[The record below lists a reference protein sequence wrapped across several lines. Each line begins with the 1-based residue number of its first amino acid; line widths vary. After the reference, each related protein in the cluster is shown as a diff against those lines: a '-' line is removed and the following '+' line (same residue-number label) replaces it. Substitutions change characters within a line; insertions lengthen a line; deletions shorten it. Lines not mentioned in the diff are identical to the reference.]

1 MQQRIA
7 MMRARQGLI
16 VSIAL
21 SYAAAKATAKGIVY
35 ETQDTSYTFEISD
48 IGLAPLLSEGIG
60 SDATASEGTCFDGW
74 CRDSPAYLSML
85 NLPCYAHSHF
95 ECALFIDMGFTQ
107 EQVDELIE
115 SCPCSC
121 NVACPDKPLETSTSK
136 PSAMPVSDPPTK
148 NPSASPVSDPP
159 TWNPSSSPVSDSP
172 TRSPSMS
179 PVSSNPTPLHTDA
192 PSRLPTRSP
201 TVSPSASPVSSIP
214 TTRPSKAPVSEN
226 PTARPSKAVLHDQE
240 VDDISDTPNT
250 DEPGE
255 DKDDEQVFVLAER
268 SSWNTSF
275 SSTNGTMFTPL
286 FIGVIA
292 GGAVLV
298 VLFAAVMFSVAGQRL
313 RHKRSE
319 MNGGSEFNIK
329 PYDNH
334 QIQIDNLDE
343 LADEESAINVSPSA
357 IFGLG
362 VGNDNA
368 TMGPDGGGSTIK
380 TMGSL
385 QTTRSMIHSIM
396 KSVASK
402 EMSTKRVME
411 SIEIEATQKKAEKV
425 EKGTA
430 EDPVKTALPVVQEE
444 TGTDDEDLDVLDVL
458 DAAAAL
464 ALDIAIDVCNVQPK
478 DTTPIILI
486 PIVVEEPGLLGIH
499 VGSVGNAQKHAYV
512 EDILPTANSAC
523 KKLQPGDILAPYQ
536 PKSTTERPTPYT
548 LAEFA
553 RLVASNQRPLRFVA
567 IRSTSS
573 SAGTPEVVYMDI
585 E

>member
-1 MQQRIA
+1 
-7 MMRARQGLI
+7 
-16 VSIAL
+16 
-21 SYAAAKATAKGIVY
+21 
-35 ETQDTSYTFEISD
+35 
-48 IGLAPLLSEGIG
+48 
-60 SDATASEGTCFDGW
+60 
-74 CRDSPAYLSML
+74 
-85 NLPCYAHSHF
+85 
-95 ECALFIDMGFTQ
+95 
-107 EQVDELIE
+107 
-115 SCPCSC
+115 
-121 NVACPDKPLETSTSK
+121 
-136 PSAMPVSDPPTK
+136 
-148 NPSASPVSDPP
+148 
-159 TWNPSSSPVSDSP
+159 
-172 TRSPSMS
+172 
-179 PVSSNPTPLHTDA
+179 
-192 PSRLPTRSP
+192 LPTRSP

-214 TTRPSKAPVSEN
+214 TKRTSKAPVSEN
-226 PTARPSKAVLHDQE
+226 STARPSKAVLHDQK
-240 VDDISDTPNT
+240 VVDISDTPNA

-255 DKDDEQVFVLAER
+255 NKDDAQVFVLAER

-275 SSTNGTMFTPL
+275 SSSNGTMFTPL

-298 VLFAAVMFSVAGQRL
+298 ALFAAVLFSVAGQRL

-368 TMGPDGGGSTIK
+368 TMGPNGDGSTTK

-402 EMSTKRVME
+402 EMSTKKVME

-425 EKGTA
+425 EKVAA
-430 EDPVKTALPVVQEE
+430 EDPGKTALPVVQEE
-444 TGTDDEDLDVLDVL
+444 TGTDDEDLDVLD
-458 DAAAAL
+458 AAAAAAAAAA

-478 DTTPIILI
+478 DTTPIIII

-499 VGSVGNAQKHAYV
+499 VGGVHVGIAKKHAYV
-512 EDILPTANSAC
+512 EDILPTANAAC
-523 KKLQPGDILAPYQ
+523 KALQPGDILAPYQ

-553 RLVASNQRPLRFVA
+553 HFVASNQRPLRFVA

-573 SAGTPEVVYMDI
+573 SSEGTPEVVYMDS
-585 E
+585 EMK